1 MSLEHLVSL
10 ENYVPTIYK
19 GVKEIDALIKSED
32 YLFDILI
39 SIVNKEYARMFIQTC
54 DLAGVEK
61 FEQVLEITANPA
73 IESLEFRKE
82 RLITRCNSTL
92 PYTTIWLK
100 VYLNSVLGQHNY
112 ELNIDY
118 KEDIIRLYGYLLDY
132 SWSREATNVIQQI
145 KPCNMIFINIPTM
158 IENVGLLY
166 WFDGNTWNA
175 SNWNDDNVWYDYK
188 FISSQ
193 EVINYDK
200 QPETSDAFQTLL
212 TSLKTVKL
220 NNDDNYRLQ
229 FEPTIKDD
237 TIYTE
242 FIVPEDI
249 KLLENVE
256 LLDEQDAP
264 LVFTK
269 CYIDTPSGTKVV
281 IRLSCYKGKDL

>member
-1 MSLEHLVSL
+1 MSLQHLVSL

-19 GVKEIDALIKSED
+19 DVKEIDALIKSED

-54 DLAGVEK
+54 DLKGVEK
-61 FEQVLEITANPA
+61 FEQILEITPDPT
-73 IESLEFRKE
+73 IESLDFRKE

-118 KEDIIRLYGYLLDY
+118 KDQIIRLYGYLLDY
-132 SWSREATNVIQQI
+132 SWSREATNVINTI

-175 SNWNDDNVWYDYK
+175 SNWNDENIWNDYN
-188 FISSQ
+188 FLSSE
-193 EVINYDK
+193 EVVNYDK
-200 QPETSDAFQTLL
+200 QPENSDAFQILL
-212 TSLKTVKL
+212 NSLSAVKL
-220 NNDDNYRLQ
+220 NNSHTLQ
-229 FEPTIKDD
+229 ITPTVKDD
-237 TIYTE
+237 TIYIE

-249 KLLENVE
+249 KLLQDVKILDVNNI
-256 LLDEQDAP
+256 LLVSTE
-264 LVFTK
+264 
-269 CYIDTPSGTKVV
+269 CYIDTPSGTQVV

>member
-1 MSLEHLVSL
+1 MSLQHLVSL

-19 GVKEIDALIKSED
+19 DVKEIDALIKSED

-39 SIVNKEYARMFIQTC
+39 SIVDKEYARMFIQTC
-54 DLAGVEK
+54 DLKGVEK
-61 FEQVLEITANPA
+61 FEQVLEITANPE

-82 RLITRCNSTL
+82 RLLTRCNSTL

-100 VYLNSVLGQHNY
+100 IYLNSVLGQHNY

-132 SWSREATNVIQQI
+132 SWAREATNVIKEI

-158 IENVGLLY
+158 IENVGLLA

-175 SNWNDDNVWYDYK
+175 SNWNDENIWYDYN
-188 FISSQ
+188 FLSSD

-200 QPETSDAFQTLL
+200 QGQDTDAFQVLL
-212 TSLKTVKL
+212 NSLKSVRL
-220 NNDDNYRLQ
+220 NKSQTLQ
-229 FEPTIKDD
+229 PIPTIKDD
-237 TIYTE
+237 TIYIE

-249 KLLENVE
+249 KLLEYVE
-256 LLDEQDAP
+256 ILDEHDVP
-264 LVFTK
+264 LVFTQ
-269 CYIDTPSGTKVV
+269 CYIDTPSGTQVV